1 MIAPRV
7 SRGLKAL
14 RGLSGQSPDRGA
26 GAEPLPCI
34 PAKEVTL
41 LSHMDK
47 VVSRLTDPGT
57 LLFIVGAVMV
67 YASGFLAGKLM
78 KNNPATGSIAV
89 KVAGCIV
96 AVLGMLILFD
106 II

>member
-1 MIAPRV
+1 M
-7 SRGLKAL
+7 
-14 RGLSGQSPDRGA
+14 
-26 GAEPLPCI
+26 
-34 PAKEVTL
+34 
-41 LSHMDK
+41 SHMDK
-47 VVSRLTDPGT
+47 VVSRLTNPGT

>member
-1 MIAPRV
+1 MLLV
-7 SRGLKAL
+7 LL
-14 RGLSGQSPDRGA
+14 R
-26 GAEPLPCI
+26 I

-41 LSHMDK
+41 LSHMYQ

-78 KNNPATGSIAV
+78 KNNSATGSIAI
-89 KVAGCIV
+89 KVIGCVV
-96 AVLGMLILFD
+96 AILGMLILFD